1 MYSITYIRFGKV
13 RAITTPSL
21 SIFIDTIHALRIAG
35 RRPRGWDKNGMML
48 AH

>member
-1 MYSITYIRFGKV
+1 MYTITYIRAGMI

-21 SIFIDTIHALRIAG
+21 SVFIDTIHALRIAG
-35 RRPRGWDKNGMML
+35 RRPRGWDKSGHML